1 MSLWI
6 VYLIAAAV
14 LMIIEL
20 LTGFVATFCVA
31 IGCVIA
37 AVLDFMGLSI
47 EAQLVGLA
55 VGVIVAF
62 ILFAPLIN
70 HLRKKHNVHRE
81 EYNSNMNALIG
92 REVFVPQSIPGG
104 GGVGRV
110 TVDGDSWQ
118 AVSNSGDAIESG
130 VRVRVTGYDSIIL
143 TVKPVI

>member
-31 IGCVIA
+31 VGCVIA
-37 AVLDFMGLSI
+37 
-47 EAQLVGLA
+47 
-55 VGVIVAF
+55 
-62 ILFAPLIN
+62 APLIN

-92 REVFVPQSIPGG
+92 REVFVTQSIPDG

-118 AVSNSGDAIESG
+118 AVSNSGDAIELG
-130 VRVRVTGYDSIIL
+130 ARVRVTGYDSIIL